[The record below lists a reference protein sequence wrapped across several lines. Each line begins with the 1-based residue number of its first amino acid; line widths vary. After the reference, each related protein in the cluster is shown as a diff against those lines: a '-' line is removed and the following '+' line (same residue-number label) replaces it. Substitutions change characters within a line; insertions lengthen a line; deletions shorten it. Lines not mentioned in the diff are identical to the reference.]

1 MNYLITVI
9 ILICSMN
16 LAAAE
21 LSPVTDIK
29 PLVSEKK
36 QIQRLMFI
44 GEWVSVQQTESG
56 ATRKATISRA
66 PNGTYV
72 IDFEF
77 YSKNDDLIYSQKEF
91 GMWGVS
97 GGIYFTINQ
106 GWFENGEPVFANA
119 IDANN
124 NDAYK
129 LLKVSKNKLTYQ
141 NLSSGNVFTYQKVEN
156 ESE

>member
-16 LAAAE
+16 LAATE

-36 QIQRLMFI
+36 QIQRIMFI

-56 ATRKATISRA
+56 ATRKATINRA

-106 GWFENGEPVFANA
+106 GWFENGKPVYANA

-124 NDAYK
+124 SDAYK
-129 LLKVSKNKLTYQ
+129 LLKVSKNKLIYQ
-141 NLSSGNVFTYQKVEN
+141 NLSSGNIFTYQKVEN